1 MGRHWWALGMTF
13 LWEMEM
19 TLAGLFNDYGG
30 RRAMGTTM
38 EGYGDDTGGLWGFNW
53 RAMGMTMEGDDY
65 GGLRERMI

>member
-38 EGYGDDTGGLWGFNW
+38 EGYGDDTGGLWGINW
-53 RAMGMTMEGDDY
+53 RLWG
-65 GGLRERMI
+65 